1 MYGYFHGKIW
11 KITTNHCFLGDG
23 IIYMVCPILDSHG
36 RAEAPRIKASASSTC
51 QAFCDEIGQGG
62 APFGG
67 PGPGPRDATRYTRY
81 DLRLEP

>member
-1 MYGYFHGKIW
+1 MVIFTGKYGKLRR
-11 KITTNHCFLGDG
+11 TTAFWGMVLY
-23 IIYMVCPILDSHG
+23 IYMVCPILDSHG
-36 RAEAPRIKASASSTC
+36 RAEAPTIKASASSTC

-81 DLRLEP
+81 DLRFEP